1 MTNPIA
7 RRGQG
12 GTSSLF
18 VCPLQGQGGT
28 LSLFVCPLWGL
39 GQRPNCSASDQSQ
52 GSHQQ
57 RCRQRSVPAPNF
69 ARPQTRPQA
78 ALPPRFREEP
88 LFRHSPIRFGH
99 KKKSR
104 FFNQLFAR
112 CHPDLN
118 WRMKVLQ
125 TIALPLGY
133 GTIIR
138 NGAVDGA
145 RTRDLHLGKV
155 ALYQLSYY
163 RMFHVSLGCEGNCA
177 DDETRTHT
185 P

>member
-1 MTNPIA
+1 MGGANKGLGEAPKSCTRKEHESATNSIA
-7 RRGQG
+7 KRGQG
-12 GTSSLF
+12 AIAPCR
-18 VCPLQGQGGT
+18 VKGQR
-28 LSLFVCPLWGL
+28 PLWGL
-39 GQRPNCSASDQSQ
+39 GQRPNSSTGDQYAKRA
-52 GSHQQ
+52 QQ
-57 RCRQRSVPAPNF
+57 RCRQRSVPASNF

-125 TIALPLGY
+125 TFALPLGY
-133 GTIIR
+133 GTLKMER
-138 NGAVDGA
+138 
-145 RTRDLHLGKV
+145 
-155 ALYQLSYY
+155 
-163 RMFHVSLGCEGNCA
+163 
-177 DDETRTHT
+177 
-185 P
+185 